1 MTPPCPPPDG
11 GWPRPAWGPGARNLS
26 FDLGD
31 LRETGA
37 AVAVTI
43 FRPSEDQAVLVV
55 AADDTAAVAARLR
68 PQLGKLLC
76 VVPSRW
82 SRAELDAIA
91 DDVRG

>member
-1 MTPPCPPPDG
+1 M
-11 GWPRPAWGPGARNLS
+11 
-26 FDLGD
+26 
-31 LRETGA
+31 
-37 AVAVTI
+37 
-43 FRPSEDQAVLVV
+43 LVV